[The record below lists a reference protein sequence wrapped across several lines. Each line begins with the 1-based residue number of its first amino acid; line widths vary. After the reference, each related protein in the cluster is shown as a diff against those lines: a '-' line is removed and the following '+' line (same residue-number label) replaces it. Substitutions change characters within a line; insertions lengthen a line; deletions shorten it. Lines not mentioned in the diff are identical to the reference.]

1 MKSKTTVKLNAS
13 LCERARKIVEIAGY
27 SGLEEF
33 IEHAMERDL
42 ARLETSESQPDT
54 KDDIV
59 RKLQGLGYLK

>member
-1 MKSKTTVKLNAS
+1 MRSKTTVKLNAS
-13 LCERARKIVEIAGY
+13 LCDRAWKLVEKAGY

-42 ARLETSESQPDT
+42 ARLETSES
-54 KDDIV
+54 KEELL